1 MLPMP
6 KEIKFQLE
14 NDRLAMRQKLRDL
27 LTSPIDPKELDMY
40 VRMFNFLGY
49 KWELTD
55 SSNGTPMY
63 KVEYARGFRTVGY
76 CYDLV
81 TVVTFCQQYE
91 LRQW

>member
-6 KEIKFQLE
+6 KEVKLNLE

-40 VRMFNFLGY
+40 IRVFNFLGY
-49 KWELTD
+49 KWELKAVGK
-55 SSNGTPMY
+55 GTPMY

-76 CYDLV
+76 CHDLV
-81 TVVTFCQQYE
+81 TVVTFCHQYE